1 MALSGHWGAAVSQ
14 QAGGLPLGAGGTVPS
29 ERTERTAVTLGRGQ
43 LGAASDCQA
52 LSLGWKFCHQKTPG
66 LGRPS
71 PSFPPHPVHPLGQN
85 RSPSFSEDFF
95 PASSCTT
102 PLGLVLE
109 ADDDLLNPDI

>member
-1 MALSGHWGAAVSQ
+1 M
-14 QAGGLPLGAGGTVPS
+14 PF

-85 RSPSFSEDFF
+85 RSSSFSEDFF

-109 ADDDLLNPDI
+109 ADDDLLNPVTLLIIRFGQKCGNQVKQLTNYFF